1 MIKNNLIR
9 SVTLLSFIV
18 LLSGF
23 VAFKG
28 GAFDNYL
35 SANNS
40 VYPDHQTTDMPID
53 SPTPKK
59 NVQKKKK
66 NPDMMYSSKS
76 MVLTDQ
82 EFFIGDPKD
91 SVQKKEVK
99 QTSSKDSLKRSPK

>member
-1 MIKNNLIR
+1 MKKNTFTKAI
-9 SVTLLSFIV
+9 TLTSFIV

-35 SANNS
+35 SANENE
-40 VYPDHQTTDMPID
+40 YPNHQPSDMPLD

-82 EFFIGDPKD
+82 ELMIGDAKD
-91 SVQKKEVK
+91 SSQKK
-99 QTSSKDSLKRSPK
+99 QNHSAKDSLKKDPK